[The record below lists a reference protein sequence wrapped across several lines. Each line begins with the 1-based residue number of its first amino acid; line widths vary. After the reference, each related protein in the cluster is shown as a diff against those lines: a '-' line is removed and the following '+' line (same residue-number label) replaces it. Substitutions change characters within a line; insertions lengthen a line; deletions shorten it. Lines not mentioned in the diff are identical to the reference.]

1 MSEEKRIMDKLGRP
15 EIDGEV
21 RGRHLGKV
29 LTYLKTI
36 KSEEWDKTISKLSL
50 VLGMNSRYIR
60 ENYLKGL
67 LYFDIIKLYRNSNAL
82 YWQWIGESALK
93 GSVIPSNS
101 EQVLDENQEIKEI
114 KDIKKPEPDY
124 KKEWKKAKVE
134 AKKKPEKKPEK
145 KNPEPVKE
153 HEEIKEGCC
162 PICGKKLKKNMK
174 FCNEECLREHYK
186 KKKEK
191 IK

>member
-1 MSEEKRIMDKLGRP
+1 MDKLGRP

-29 LTYLKTI
+29 LTYLRTI

-67 LYFDIIKLYRNSNAL
+67 LYFDIIKIFRSSNVL
-82 YWQWIGESALK
+82 YWKWIGESALNS
-93 GSVIPSNS
+93 SVILDEP
-101 EQVLDENQEIKEI
+101 EQVLDKNQEIKET
-114 KDIKKPEPDY
+114 KDIKKSEPDY
-124 KKEWKKAKVE
+124 EKEWEKVKAE
-134 AKKKPEKKPEK
+134 AKKKTEKKPEK

-153 HEEIKEGCC
+153 LEEIKEGCC
-162 PICGKKLKKNMK
+162 PTCGKKLKKNMK
-174 FCNEECLREHYK
+174 FCNEECLRKRYK

-191 IK
+191 NK